1 MDLAYLVQVSRT
13 PYLLRLGFL
22 AHPWLALIPENRIP
36 LVIAIFDS
44 IKQRAVNLSWI
55 IVLRNCE
62 ILPVTYMDIILSRL
76 GHIST

>member
-36 LVIAIFDS
+36 LVIAIFYS
-44 IKQRAVNLSWI
+44 IKQRVVSWI